1 MKYPKRC
8 QYKHAK
14 QKKYHVRN
22 WAEYNEGLR
31 RRGDLTVWFDEEAI
45 ANWKADKTGEPGG
58 QRVYSDMAIETGLV
72 VRMVYK
78 LAYRQTEGFLH
89 SIASLLGLGIEIP
102 DYSTLCRRSRL
113 LRKKLRIPKAA
124 STQPIHLMI
133 DSTGLRIHVGNA
145 RKPPKQRA
153 WRKLHIAV
161 DRETGNIVASE
172 LTASRARD
180 ATRVPALLTQIQAPL
195 VSVAADSAYDKEA
208 VYEAIEAHSPGRR
221 TRVVIP
227 PQRNATLSQNSNTA
241 MQERDRHIRA
251 IERHGRREWYKLSGY
266 TKRSMVEN
274 AVYRYK
280 AIIGPE
286 MRARTLARQRIEH
299 RIGCE
304 ILNKMA
310 ALGMPRY
317 VLRRVTLPPAQGGQQ
332 FAPSRATTPVDT
344 KKKELVGR
352 FKNPGRVWAQKS
364 DAVNDHDFR
373 SMADGVAIPYGIY
386 DLQSNRGT
394 VYVGTSYDTSQFAVE
409 CIEKWWRSEGQKRFP
424 GRKHL
429 LVVADTGGSNGA
441 TRRAWKHGIQHKL
454 CNEHGLDVTV
464 AHYPPGAS
472 KWNPIEHRLFSEI
485 SKNWAGRPL
494 DSYETILNFIRT
506 TKTKTGLKVN
516 ARLVKKQYPKG
527 IKISDPAMALLNI
540 KKSSSLPKWNYTL
553 RPSKNGK

>member
-45 ANWKADKTGEPGG
+45 TNWKADKTGKPGG

-251 IERHGRREWYKLSGY
+251 IEIRTAPGDSATGTGRSAICSGPCNNAASCGATSSADTTSSSPGSRYRAREARRSSARSLRFVGRRACTPSGQPRPLQSPCLNRPVDRQAYRSCRPSSSRLPPRQTRLSNRPG
-266 TKRSMVEN
+266 
-274 AVYRYK
+274 
-280 AIIGPE
+280 G
-286 MRARTLARQRIEH
+286 
-299 RIGCE
+299 
-304 ILNKMA
+304 A
-310 ALGMPRY
+310 ALRCI
-317 VLRRVTLPPAQGGQQ
+317 PPSCERGTSSA
-332 FAPSRATTPVDT
+332 SRACT
-344 KKKELVGR
+344 GSA
-352 FKNPGRVWAQKS
+352 W
-364 DAVNDHDFR
+364 
-373 SMADGVAIPYGIY
+373 
-386 DLQSNRGT
+386 
-394 VYVGTSYDTSQFAVE
+394 DTS
-409 CIEKWWRSEGQKRFP
+409 C
-424 GRKHL
+424 
-429 LVVADTGGSNGA
+429 SNIP
-441 TRRAWKHGIQHKL
+441 R
-454 CNEHGLDVTV
+454 
-464 AHYPPGAS
+464 PP
-472 KWNPIEHRLFSEI
+472 P
-485 SKNWAGRPL
+485 
-494 DSYETILNFIRT
+494 
-506 TKTKTGLKVN
+506 
-516 ARLVKKQYPKG
+516 
-527 IKISDPAMALLNI
+527 
-540 KKSSSLPKWNYTL
+540 
-553 RPSKNGK
+553 

>member
-45 ANWKADKTGEPGG
+45 ANWKADKTGKPGG

-241 MQERDRHIRA
+241 MQERDRCLRYLLLVMCTHPCA
-251 IERHGRREWYKLSGY
+251 KEALTLHLERSEGHQRYFGCNLMHRRVLASSHQHLMAEAPQLRVSRPKLVSFFAKQSAATVLLEACG
-266 TKRSMVEN
+266 S
-274 AVYRYK
+274 AHFW
-280 AIIGPE
+280 
-286 MRARTLARQRIEH
+286 ARTLRR
-299 RIGCE
+299 
-304 ILNKMA
+304 
-310 ALGMPRY
+310 LGHDV
-317 VLRRVTLPPAQGGQQ
+317 VLLP
-332 FAPSRATTPVDT
+332 V
-344 KKKELVGR
+344 
-352 FKNPGRVWAQKS
+352 
-364 DAVNDHDFR
+364 
-373 SMADGVAIPYGIY
+373 
-386 DLQSNRGT
+386 
-394 VYVGTSYDTSQFAVE
+394 
-409 CIEKWWRSEGQKRFP
+409 
-424 GRKHL
+424 
-429 LVVADTGGSNGA
+429 
-441 TRRAWKHGIQHKL
+441 L
-454 CNEHGLDVTV
+454 CRNS
-464 AHYPPGAS
+464 A
-472 KWNPIEHRLFSEI
+472 F
-485 SKNWAGRPL
+485 
-494 DSYETILNFIRT
+494 
-506 TKTKTGLKVN
+506 LK
-516 ARLVKKQYPKG
+516 
-527 IKISDPAMALLNI
+527 
-540 KKSSSLPKWNYTL
+540 
-553 RPSKNGK
+553 

>member
-1 MKYPKRC
+1 MVVAEVCSSMKYPKRC

-31 RRGDLTVWFDEEAI
+31 CRGDLTVWFDEEAI
-45 ANWKADKTGEPGG
+45 ANWKADKTGKPGG

-227 PQRNATLSQNSNTA
+227 PQRNATLSQNCCVRTDGVTCSRRNPSPRFANTDSSTSSVGGGG
-241 MQERDRHIRA
+241 QCIRQ
-251 IERHGRREWYKLSGY
+251 GSGLRSY
-266 TKRSMVEN
+266 RSAQSWTKDARGDSAATKRDAQSEF
-274 AVYRYK
+274 
-280 AIIGPE
+280 
-286 MRARTLARQRIEH
+286 EH
-299 RIGCE
+299 RHAG
-304 ILNKMA
+304 A
-310 ALGMPRY
+310 
-317 VLRRVTLPPAQGGQQ
+317 
-332 FAPSRATTPVDT
+332 
-344 KKKELVGR
+344 
-352 FKNPGRVWAQKS
+352 
-364 DAVNDHDFR
+364 R
-373 SMADGVAIPYGIY
+373 SPY
-386 DLQSNRGT
+386 SCNR
-394 VYVGTSYDTSQFAVE
+394 
-409 CIEKWWRSEGQKRFP
+409 K
-424 GRKHL
+424 
-429 LVVADTGGSNGA
+429 
-441 TRRAWKHGIQHKL
+441 TRP
-454 CNEHGLDVTV
+454 T
-464 AHYPPGAS
+464 
-472 KWNPIEHRLFSEI
+472 
-485 SKNWAGRPL
+485 
-494 DSYETILNFIRT
+494 
-506 TKTKTGLKVN
+506 
-516 ARLVKKQYPKG
+516 
-527 IKISDPAMALLNI
+527 
-540 KKSSSLPKWNYTL
+540 
-553 RPSKNGK
+553 

>member
-1 MKYPKRC
+1 MPSVSEGPPCLLCGGETSLLYPSN
-8 QYKHAK
+8 
-14 QKKYHVRN
+14 VPN
-22 WAEYNEGLR
+22 
-31 RRGDLTVWFDEEAI
+31 GDAI
-45 ANWKADKTGEPGG
+45 ACSEVACTSPHLAIHDDIYICRPCGLGRSVPPVSSSELADLYRDVEDPDYFTSEEERRATFRKTLKAIERYPFTGPPGRLLEIGASVGLFLDEARECGWKAVGIEPSRWAAEQAQANGLDVFNGTLEEYRSNGLFDVVVSWDVWEHLTDPVGAVARVAELLAPGG
-58 QRVYSDMAIETGLV
+58 LFCFTTVNMG
-72 VRMVYK
+72 
-78 LAYRQTEGFLH
+78 
-89 SIASLLGLGIEIP
+89 GLGA
-102 DYSTLCRRSRL
+102 RL
-113 LRKKLRIPKAA
+113 FRG
-124 STQPIHLMI
+124 LMI

-286 MRARTLARQRIEH
+286 MRARTLARQRVEH

-310 ALGMPRY
+310 ALGMP
-317 VLRRVTLPPAQGGQQ
+317 
-332 FAPSRATTPVDT
+332 DT
-344 KKKELVGR
+344 
-352 FKNPGRVWAQKS
+352 
-364 DAVNDHDFR
+364 
-373 SMADGVAIPYGIY
+373 Y
-386 DLQSNRGT
+386 
-394 VYVGTSYDTSQFAVE
+394 
-409 CIEKWWRSEGQKRFP
+409 C
-424 GRKHL
+424 
-429 LVVADTGGSNGA
+429 
-441 TRRAWKHGIQHKL
+441 
-454 CNEHGLDVTV
+454 
-464 AHYPPGAS
+464 
-472 KWNPIEHRLFSEI
+472 
-485 SKNWAGRPL
+485 AG
-494 DSYETILNFIRT
+494 
-506 TKTKTGLKVN
+506 
-516 ARLVKKQYPKG
+516 
-527 IKISDPAMALLNI
+527 
-540 KKSSSLPKWNYTL
+540 
-553 RPSKNGK
+553 

>member
-1 MKYPKRC
+1 MKKIRC
-8 QYKHAK
+8 AIYTRKS
-14 QKKYHVRN
+14 
-22 WAEYNEGLR
+22 AEEGLEQEFNSLDAQR
-31 RRGDLTVWFDEEAI
+31 EACTVYVASHKAEGWVLLPTVYEDAGSSGGTLERPGLQRLLTD
-45 ANWKADKTGEPGG
+45 
-58 QRVYSDMAIETGLV
+58 
-72 VRMVYK
+72 K

-251 IERHGRREWYKLSGY
+251 IERHGRREWYKLSGC

-286 MRARTLARQRIEH
+286 MRTRTLARQRVEH

-304 ILNKMA
+304 ILNKMT
-310 ALGMPRY
+310 ALGMP
-317 VLRRVTLPPAQGGQQ
+317 
-332 FAPSRATTPVDT
+332 DT
-344 KKKELVGR
+344 
-352 FKNPGRVWAQKS
+352 
-364 DAVNDHDFR
+364 
-373 SMADGVAIPYGIY
+373 Y
-386 DLQSNRGT
+386 
-394 VYVGTSYDTSQFAVE
+394 
-409 CIEKWWRSEGQKRFP
+409 C
-424 GRKHL
+424 
-429 LVVADTGGSNGA
+429 
-441 TRRAWKHGIQHKL
+441 
-454 CNEHGLDVTV
+454 
-464 AHYPPGAS
+464 
-472 KWNPIEHRLFSEI
+472 
-485 SKNWAGRPL
+485 AG
-494 DSYETILNFIRT
+494 
-506 TKTKTGLKVN
+506 
-516 ARLVKKQYPKG
+516 
-527 IKISDPAMALLNI
+527 
-540 KKSSSLPKWNYTL
+540 
-553 RPSKNGK
+553 

>member
-1 MKYPKRC
+1 MSNRTVTQLGAIVLMASSIVPLS
-8 QYKHAK
+8 AK
-14 QKKYHVRN
+14 TQTVKGNTYADTAEVGVRTLMLIG
-22 WAEYNEGLR
+22 AGLR
-31 RRGDLTVWFDEEAI
+31 ERWWLDVYTMGAYAENRTCDPQMLISMDGAKSLRIDLLRDGDAKNMADALEDALDKNCRRGDLTVWFDEEAI
-45 ANWKADKTGEPGG
+45 ANWKADKTGKPGG

-133 DSTGLRIHVGNA
+133 DSTGLRIHVGTA
-145 RKPPKQRA
+145 RKPPKLRA

-286 MRARTLARQRIEH
+286 MRARTLARQRVEH

-310 ALGMPRY
+310 ALGMP
-317 VLRRVTLPPAQGGQQ
+317 
-332 FAPSRATTPVDT
+332 DT
-344 KKKELVGR
+344 
-352 FKNPGRVWAQKS
+352 
-364 DAVNDHDFR
+364 
-373 SMADGVAIPYGIY
+373 Y
-386 DLQSNRGT
+386 
-394 VYVGTSYDTSQFAVE
+394 
-409 CIEKWWRSEGQKRFP
+409 C
-424 GRKHL
+424 
-429 LVVADTGGSNGA
+429 
-441 TRRAWKHGIQHKL
+441 
-454 CNEHGLDVTV
+454 
-464 AHYPPGAS
+464 
-472 KWNPIEHRLFSEI
+472 
-485 SKNWAGRPL
+485 AG
-494 DSYETILNFIRT
+494 
-506 TKTKTGLKVN
+506 
-516 ARLVKKQYPKG
+516 
-527 IKISDPAMALLNI
+527 
-540 KKSSSLPKWNYTL
+540 
-553 RPSKNGK
+553 

>member
-1 MKYPKRC
+1 M
-8 QYKHAK
+8 
-14 QKKYHVRN
+14 
-22 WAEYNEGLR
+22 
-31 RRGDLTVWFDEEAI
+31 
-45 ANWKADKTGEPGG
+45 
-58 QRVYSDMAIETGLV
+58 
-72 VRMVYK
+72 
-78 LAYRQTEGFLH
+78 H

-153 WRKLHIAV
+153 WRKLHIAVDRETGNMHIAV

-280 AIIGPE
+280 GL
-286 MRARTLARQRIEH
+286 RS
-299 RIGCE
+299 GC
-304 ILNKMA
+304 
-310 ALGMPRY
+310 RY
-317 VLRRVTLPPAQGGQQ
+317 VLRRVTLQPAQGGQR
-332 FAPSRATTPVDT
+332 FAPGRATTPT
-344 KKKELVGR
+344 KPQTSLIRNVPAR
-352 FKNPGRVWAQKS
+352 
-364 DAVNDHDFR
+364 
-373 SMADGVAIPYGIY
+373 
-386 DLQSNRGT
+386 QS
-394 VYVGTSYDTSQFAVE
+394 
-409 CIEKWWRSEGQKRFP
+409 
-424 GRKHL
+424 
-429 LVVADTGGSNGA
+429 
-441 TRRAWKHGIQHKL
+441 
-454 CNEHGLDVTV
+454 
-464 AHYPPGAS
+464 
-472 KWNPIEHRLFSEI
+472 
-485 SKNWAGRPL
+485 
-494 DSYETILNFIRT
+494 
-506 TKTKTGLKVN
+506 
-516 ARLVKKQYPKG
+516 
-527 IKISDPAMALLNI
+527 
-540 KKSSSLPKWNYTL
+540 
-553 RPSKNGK
+553 

>member
-1 MKYPKRC
+1 MKYPKRS

-45 ANWKADKTGEPGG
+45 ANWMADKTGKPGG

-89 SIASLLGLGIEIP
+89 SIASLLGLGIETP

-124 STQPIHLMI
+124 SNQPIHL
-133 DSTGLRIHVGNA
+133 
-145 RKPPKQRA
+145 

-195 VSVAADSAYDKEA
+195 ASVAADSAYDKEA

-227 PQRNATLSQNSNTA
+227 LQRNATLNQNSNTA

-251 IERHGRREWYKLSGY
+251 IERHGRREWYKLSGC

-286 MRARTLARQRIEH
+286 MRTRTLARQRVEH

-304 ILNKMA
+304 ILNKMT
-310 ALGMPRY
+310 ALGMP
-317 VLRRVTLPPAQGGQQ
+317 
-332 FAPSRATTPVDT
+332 DT
-344 KKKELVGR
+344 
-352 FKNPGRVWAQKS
+352 
-364 DAVNDHDFR
+364 
-373 SMADGVAIPYGIY
+373 Y
-386 DLQSNRGT
+386 
-394 VYVGTSYDTSQFAVE
+394 
-409 CIEKWWRSEGQKRFP
+409 C
-424 GRKHL
+424 
-429 LVVADTGGSNGA
+429 
-441 TRRAWKHGIQHKL
+441 
-454 CNEHGLDVTV
+454 
-464 AHYPPGAS
+464 
-472 KWNPIEHRLFSEI
+472 
-485 SKNWAGRPL
+485 AG
-494 DSYETILNFIRT
+494 
-506 TKTKTGLKVN
+506 
-516 ARLVKKQYPKG
+516 
-527 IKISDPAMALLNI
+527 
-540 KKSSSLPKWNYTL
+540 
-553 RPSKNGK
+553 

>member
-1 MKYPKRC
+1 MVVAEVCSSMKYPKRC

-45 ANWKADKTGEPGG
+45 ANWKADKTGKPGG

-195 VSVAADSAYDKEA
+195 VSVAAGQCIRQGSGLRSHRSAQSWTKDARGDSAA
-208 VYEAIEAHSPGRR
+208 
-221 TRVVIP
+221 
-227 PQRNATLSQNSNTA
+227 
-241 MQERDRHIRA
+241 
-251 IERHGRREWYKLSGY
+251 
-266 TKRSMVEN
+266 TKRDAQSEF
-274 AVYRYK
+274 
-280 AIIGPE
+280 
-286 MRARTLARQRIEH
+286 EH
-299 RIGCE
+299 RHAGARSPYSC
-304 ILNKMA
+304 NRK
-310 ALGMPRY
+310 G
-317 VLRRVTLPPAQGGQQ
+317 VTLIL
-332 FAPSRATTPVDT
+332 TPIIANCV
-344 KKKELVGR
+344 
-352 FKNPGRVWAQKS
+352 S
-364 DAVNDHDFR
+364 
-373 SMADGVAIPYGIY
+373 
-386 DLQSNRGT
+386 
-394 VYVGTSYDTSQFAVE
+394 
-409 CIEKWWRSEGQKRFP
+409 
-424 GRKHL
+424 
-429 LVVADTGGSNGA
+429 
-441 TRRAWKHGIQHKL
+441 
-454 CNEHGLDVTV
+454 
-464 AHYPPGAS
+464 
-472 KWNPIEHRLFSEI
+472 
-485 SKNWAGRPL
+485 
-494 DSYETILNFIRT
+494 
-506 TKTKTGLKVN
+506 
-516 ARLVKKQYPKG
+516 ARHCRE
-527 IKISDPAMALLNI
+527 S
-540 KKSSSLPKWNYTL
+540 
-553 RPSKNGK
+553 